1 MMQMLMASHISEG
14 LGPVPPIPV
23 EDKPWL
29 TEEVD
34 KGTVVRR
41 AVKERLTPMGSQP
54 GCIHQTARLCFDS
67 ERPITAVRAWLIDNV
82 GESGEPVITS
92 LAFRYRGSDRFI
104 PDAPD
109 AADDAARRGRDPQT
123 FREQTE
129 TLAASESIVAVK
141 CSSTATQFTSEIT
154 FTTSQGRALVFGSHG
169 TIIPWGPPDEFSADG
184 EPLVGFVALRKV
196 HPPFVDWQ
204 SPDMEAFDV
213 YGGATLVPMVCYF
226 STAWRRRRSLVLLKS
241 LVKKG
246 KAKAP
251 GSLWPRVLDADFEEG
266 LWRHVVRCL

>member
-29 TEEVD
+29 TAEVD

-92 LAFRYRGSDRFI
+92 LAFRYRGSDAFI

-129 TLAASESIVAVK
+129 TLAAGESIVAVK

-154 FTTSQGRALVFGSHG
+154 FTTSQGRALVFGSLG
-169 TIIPWGPPDEFSADG
+169 TVIPWGPPDEFSADG

-213 YGGATLVPMVCYF
+213 YGGATLVPMACYF

-251 GSLWPRVLDADFEEG
+251 GTLWPRVLDADFEEG